1 MQDAGEDNVTYEGVT
16 PRNPSLKYE
25 LCSAE
30 ISILDLDLN
39 CSGDRKD
46 LIF

>member
-1 MQDAGEDNVTYEGVT
+1 MQVAREDNVAYERVT

-30 ISILDLDLN
+30 ISILDLALS